1 MVLYVLQEKVLSGP
15 RKPCYLI
22 SCLGNFSLILIP
34 DKVLILLKN
43 LILIQ
48 IRNRLLGIQ
57 TIDVTVC
64 ALKLVTL
71 ARTILLR
78 IVILR
83 VLLFNRSLR

>member
-15 RKPCYLI
+15 RKPCCLI

-83 VLLFNRSLR
+83 IILFNRSLR